1 MENVYNYQTPVDNY
15 DDFIGRR
22 SIVNKIY
29 SRIGAGRPQSV
40 SIVGDIKV
48 GKTSLLWFLAQE
60 KTKQSFLAH
69 PEEYIFV
76 TMSCR
81 TERELTL
88 NSFTSSLFHLTRAYS
103 DAEEEPGDIKLRY
116 NNFKRV
122 VEQLHKQNRKI
133 ILFLDDFN
141 LVTQNSAFPLEF
153 FSFLR
158 SLANN
163 YNLAYVTSS
172 YEDLQKLCVSK
183 DIEESPFFN
192 IFTNMSLR
200 GFNAEEIKPFFSEN
214 HKNGS
219 RISDT
224 DYQYLLDLS
233 GPSPYP
239 LLMACQFCYDL
250 AAGDTTGLT
259 AEQRTQLEAKLEN
272 NLREYH
278 KTIWQYTDDTY
289 KDILQRIVAGTRI
302 PPDQMYL
309 VRDLEKKDYILNK
322 EAKPQISSN
331 LMRKF
336 IIDNTDVVESETP
349 KSDGSYLRL
358 SQFFRKLFYTRGQ
371 K

>member
-1 MENVYNYQTPVDNY
+1 
-15 DDFIGRR
+15 
-22 SIVNKIY
+22 
-29 SRIGAGRPQSV
+29 
-40 SIVGDIKV
+40 
-48 GKTSLLWFLAQE
+48 
-60 KTKQSFLAH
+60 
-69 PEEYIFV
+69 
-76 TMSCR
+76 
-81 TERELTL
+81 
-88 NSFTSSLFHLTRAYS
+88 
-103 DAEEEPGDIKLRY
+103 
-116 NNFKRV
+116 
-122 VEQLHKQNRKI
+122 
-133 ILFLDDFN
+133 
-141 LVTQNSAFPLEF
+141 
-153 FSFLR
+153 
-158 SLANN
+158 
-163 YNLAYVTSS
+163 
-172 YEDLQKLCVSK
+172 
-183 DIEESPFFN
+183 
-192 IFTNMSLR
+192 
-200 GFNAEEIKPFFSEN
+200 
-214 HKNGS
+214 
-219 RISDT
+219 
-224 DYQYLLDLS
+224 
-233 GPSPYP
+233 
-239 LLMACQFCYDL
+239 MACQFCYDL